1 MYYTIGGEMY
11 HHQRLGAKWGV
22 MHGPPYP
29 LERGEFSKPGK
40 KLKKGNVMDYLK
52 SRKRKKQQRKALEKA
67 RETKRQNAEKR
78 QTEEEHAAA
87 RDKAFRSGSAEEVMK
102 YKGEFTAA
110 QLQEVINR
118 LNNEQKLSEMSKK
131 DVKTVTDKVDDI
143 VNKIDKV
150 RGWTEKGV
158 SAYNTA
164 AKIINAFSD
173 ESDLPI
179 IGTDNKNT
187 RANRDLESKN
197 KQLDNA
203 LKKLQN
209 ENQKLKNEGQSLS
222 NQDQSLKNQQSA
234 WNLLK
239 QIEKSEK
246 SENKNNDTKKN
257 ETNKKV
263 ETEQNDSKNKDS
275 GSSLSSSKTPF
286 EKAAEDHKKAT
297 DEALKKI
304 DEAEKKKKKKK

>member
-1 MYYTIGGEMY
+1 MYYTIGGEIY

-131 DVKTVTDKVDDI
+131 DVKTVTDKVDSI
-143 VNKIDKV
+143 ITKLDKATK
-150 RGWTEKGV
+150 WTQTGIN
-158 SAYNTA
+158 AYNTA

-173 ESDLPI
+173 GDELPTIGERSNKKIKADLNDQKYKDSI
-179 IGTDNKNT
+179 KKLTKENNELKNKGIELDNKKKE
-187 RANRDLESKN
+187 LE
-197 KQLDNA
+197 
-203 LKKLQN
+203 
-209 ENQKLKNEGQSLS
+209 NEGVKID
-222 NQDQSLKNQQSA
+222 NDKKRAELKDA
-234 WNLLK
+234 K
-239 QIEKSEK
+239 KDTPKE
-246 SENKNNDTKKN
+246 TKKD
-257 ETNKKV
+257 
-263 ETEQNDSKNKDS
+263 DSS
-275 GSSLSSSKTPF
+275 FSSKDVKNSF
-286 EKAAEDHKKAT
+286 DKFKKAAED
-297 DEALKKI
+297 EKKI
-304 DEAEKKKKKKK
+304 TESILSDIDKKKKKKK